1 MAAPRPLRALQG
13 LRWLAWVGAAAA
25 LLLGGAL
32 AANRVLQN
40 EDTLSVV
47 LLLPQA
53 GSTDLPIVQA
63 WLDAAREEGLHVTPM
78 TDDAFM
84 RYGGAQGRIAGVI
97 LPDSVH
103 REASDLLISQL
114 YDHVHGGGRL
124 LLSFDAGLQAPG
136 LDAFATDVSRLS
148 RLAGVDYA
156 MYRALRDNTYADDR
170 VLGSRAAEQLL
181 GLQPGKLDFKHSV
194 RPPLGELT
202 TYGYPRLH
210 YPHLRTQPAA
220 EVAAQV
226 LLQSPAGDVIVARH
240 RFGEGEVLFANL
252 PLGYLKTRTDG
263 HLLHRLLNHFVV
275 DMLQQPR
282 LAPVPQGVGG
292 MVLNLHID
300 SNAAELPLL
309 QLERDGW
316 FRQGPFSLHLT
327 AGPDTY
333 EVGDRMG
340 INLDHNREMRAFL
353 NRQVLLGHE
362 VGNHGGWGHNIFG
375 NHANN
380 SNRVD
385 YEPMLALNHVS
396 VSSAIQRPARS
407 YSAPMG
413 NHPDWAHRWL
423 QDQGFKAYY
432 FTGDNGLGPT
442 RSYVGGQRATSGLWA
457 FPVSN
462 LHQIATFEELEQ
474 PRLGRSAN
482 DMAQFLEGLTNHAVD
497 TRVARLFYFHP
508 PAAEDYQDVLDGLSE
523 QTQRLASQQR
533 FRWYSMEGLAD
544 FMTQREQVRWHVRQ
558 SRTQGRQ
565 LVASSTADLKDM
577 SWVFPLAS
585 ASGFEVL
592 SGHASVRRHATDW
605 VVTAEA
611 GRELVVSIQTSG
623 AAH

>member
-1 MAAPRPLRALQG
+1 MTSPPSRWPLSG
-13 LRWLAWVGAAAA
+13 LRWLAWLGAAGA
-25 LLLGGAL
+25 LLLGSAL
-32 AANRVLQN
+32 AA
-40 EDTLSVV
+40 TLLMQRENTVSVV
-47 LLLPQA
+47 LLLPHA
-53 GSTDLPIVQA
+53 ASADLPIVQA
-63 WLDAAREEGLHVTPM
+63 WMDAAQEEGLQVTPM

-136 LDAFATDVSRLS
+136 LDAFATEVSRFS

-156 MYRALRDNTYADDR
+156 MYRALRDNTYGDDR

-194 RPPLGELT
+194 LPPLGELT
-202 TYGYPRLH
+202 TYGYARLH

-226 LLQSPAGDVIVARH
+226 LLQTPAGDVVVARH
-240 RFGEGEVLFANL
+240 RFGAGEVLFANL

-282 LAPVPQGVGG
+282 LLAVPEGVGG

-316 FRQGPFSLHLT
+316 FQQGPFSLHLT

-333 EVGDRMG
+333 DVGDRMG
-340 INLDHNREMRAFL
+340 IDLDHNREMLAFL
-353 NRQVLLGHE
+353 RRQVLLGHE

-380 SNRVD
+380 HNRPL
-385 YEPMLALNHVS
+385 YEPMLALNHQS
-396 VSSAIQRPARS
+396 VSKAIGQPARS

-413 NHPDWAHRWL
+413 NHPQWAHRWL
-423 QDQGFKAYY
+423 QEQGFKAYY

-442 RSYVGGQRATSGLWA
+442 RSYVDGQRATSGLWA

-462 LHQIATFEELEQ
+462 LHQIATFEELDQ
-474 PRLGRSAN
+474 PRLGRDAT
-482 DMAQFLEGLTNHAVD
+482 DMARFLEGLTHHVAN

-508 PAAEDYQDVLDGLSE
+508 PAAEEYPDVLDGLS
-523 QTQRLASQQR
+523 QQAQQLASRQR
-533 FRWYSMEGLAD
+533 FRWYSMEALAD
-544 FMTQREQVRWHVRQ
+544 FMNRREQVRWALRRSH
-558 SRTQGRQ
+558 GLADH
-565 LVASSTADLKDM
+565 LVASSPGDLAHM
-577 SWVFPLAS
+577 TWVFPVGS
-585 ASGFEVL
+585 AQGFEVL
-592 SGHASVRRHATDW
+592 QGQASVRRDASDW
-605 VVTAEA
+605 VVTAGA
-611 GRELVVSIQTSG
+611 GHTLVVRIV
-623 AAH
+623 AAVP